1 MKLNAVI
8 LDDEYWW
15 GGSSAATG
23 KLPITKNSLYDLD
36 MNRAFNQT
44 MPFFVSSMGR
54 YIWSD
59 EPFTVS
65 VHDGVIACKGP
76 SEIIIKKCGNTLKDA
91 YLYAMKK
98 HFPFSGK
105 IPPMKF
111 FATAQ
116 YNTWMEMDYCQTQE
130 GVLEYARNIVKNG
143 YPVGIIMIDEGWHTR
158 YGLWEFDFAKFPDP
172 KAMVDELHAL
182 GFKVM
187 LWVVPMVTVDGKD
200 FIISAESDRK
210 FLAGG
215 SGDKNYFLRTD
226 SGDIAIVHWC
236 NGYSA
241 ILNMCKEEDRDFL
254 KRKLDFLMRTYG
266 IDGFKFDGGNISAYN
281 EVNIVNGR
289 QTGYTPAELNKAWCD
304 FGAEYEYH
312 EYKDTFGG
320 GGKPTVQRIRDRLH
334 SWDAERGLASLIPIA
349 ICQGLIGHPFICP
362 DMIGGGEWSLN
373 YQREFEIDAELFV
386 RMAQCSALFPMMQ
399 FSWAPWRVLNGEM
412 ASHCLAAVRL
422 HTEFS
427 EYITGLVRES
437 AVSGEPII
445 RHMEYEFPECSYEE
459 IDDQFMLG
467 SDVLVAPVIKK
478 GDTVRTVRLPKGRWL
493 YLGKSEYKGGGT
505 VTVDAPIEIL
515 PYFIRKNN

>member
-15 GGSSAATG
+15 GGSTAMTC
-23 KLPITKNSLYDLD
+23 KLPITKKSFYELD
-36 MNRAFNQT
+36 MNAAYNQT
-44 MPFFVSSMGR
+44 MPLFLSSMGR
-54 YIWSD
+54 YIWSA

-116 YNTWMEMDYCQTQE
+116 YNTWMEMDYNQTQE

-143 YPVGIIMIDEGWHTR
+143 YPAGIIMIDEGWHTR
-158 YGLWEFDFAKFPDP
+158 YGLWEFDFTKFPDP

-187 LWVVPMVTVDGKD
+187 LWVVPMVTADGKD
-200 FIISAESDRK
+200 FIISTEPDRK
-210 FLAGG
+210 FLTGG
-215 SGDKNYFLRTD
+215 GGENNYFLRTD
-226 SGDIAIVHWC
+226 DGSVALVHWW

-241 ILNMCKEEDRDFL
+241 MLNMCKAEDREFL
-254 KRKLDFLMRTYG
+254 KSKLDFLMQTYG

-281 EVNIVNGR
+281 EANIVNGT
-289 QTGYTPAELNKAWCD
+289 QTKYTPKELNRAWCD

-320 GGKPTVQRIRDRLH
+320 GGKPTIQRIRDRLH
-334 SWDAERGLASLIPIA
+334 SWDSEYGLGSLIPA
-349 ICQGLIGHPFICP
+349 ALCQGLIGHPFICP

-373 YQREFEIDAELFV
+373 YQRGFKIDGELIV

-399 FSWAPWRVLNGEM
+399 FSWAPWRVLDSTM
-412 ASHCLAAVRL
+412 ARLSLEAARL
-422 HTEFS
+422 HEEFA
-427 EYITGLVRES
+427 EYISALVRES
-437 AVSGEPII
+437 ALSGEPII
-445 RHMEYEFPECSYEE
+445 RHMEYEFPYCSYAE
-459 IDDQFMLG
+459 IEDQFMLG

-478 GDTVRTVRLPKGRWL
+478 GEVVRTVHLPLGNWL
-493 YLGKSEYKGGGT
+493 YLGKIEYEGGRI
-505 VTVDAPIEIL
+505 VTVDAPIETL
-515 PYFIRKNN
+515 PYFIKRK